1 MCDVQVPHQ
10 QHAAVLG
17 RQLNAISMHGFS
29 GTYINIKVKWE

>member
-10 QHAAVLG
+10 QHAAG

>member
-17 RQLNAISMHGFS
+17 RQLNAMHGFS